1 VYSGDGLS
9 WLSVFK
15 EMGFFSSIKKALTKK
30 EIKKKNK
37 VFHFLKQ
44 ESQINGN
51 GN

>member
-1 VYSGDGLS
+1 MVECIQGN
-9 WLSVFK
+9 
-15 EMGFFSSIKKALTKK
+15 GFLLFISIKKALTKK